1 MFYSK
6 LKTLLGELGTFKP
19 SEDGRRT
26 IYTKNNPDSLLIV
39 VVDHLNLATAIE
51 GRSKKEEI
59 DLISKYAVTLRNQC
73 SVTFFILMQEN
84 RNSASTE
91 SRKMELT
98 ECSSEGISD
107 SSAPFQ
113 DCEICLGIY
122 YPLKFKLKTCRG
134 YPIIADGP
142 NGFQGLRGRFRSL
155 QLIKNRQGESEKAIP
170 VNFFGEV
177 GIFRELPKAE
187 EITDYTPYLHLTKE
201 DKIEDEVVKEQP
213 KKPLTYSF

>member
-6 LKTLLGELGTFKP
+6 LKTILGELGEFSP

-26 IYTKNNPDSLLIV
+26 IYTKNNPESLLIV

-73 SVTFFILMQEN
+73 GVTFFILMQEN

-113 DCEICLGIY
+113 DCEICLGVY
-122 YPLKFKLKTCRG
+122 YPLKFKIKTCRG
-134 YPIIADGP
+134 YPIIVDGNP
-142 NGFQGLRGRFRSL
+142 NFQGLRGRFRSV

-170 VNFFGEV
+170 VNFFGE
-177 GIFRELPKAE
+177 INYFRELPKAD
-187 EITDYTPYLHLTKE
+187 EISDYTPYLHLTTNEEK
-201 DKIEDEVVKEQP
+201 EDEVVEEQP
-213 KKPLTYSF
+213 KKEITFEF